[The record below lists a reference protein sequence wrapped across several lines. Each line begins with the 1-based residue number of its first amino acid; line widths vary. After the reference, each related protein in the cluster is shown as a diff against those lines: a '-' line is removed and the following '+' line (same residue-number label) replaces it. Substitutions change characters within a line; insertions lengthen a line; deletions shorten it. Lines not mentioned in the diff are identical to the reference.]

1 MKKLFISIIALVCA
15 MTMSAQTTADVT
27 LRLESQSG
35 SVCEMY
41 LFAGPDLAANP
52 ERGSFMPNASNPED
66 VNIYAVD
73 PANENRYASFGNET
87 LVNIPVGIITSKEAA
102 ALQNYTIN
110 FEVYENAEVLKLKD
124 LVTGDEID
132 IIDGDSYAFTIAAAT
147 DPSYVEGTYSVIA
160 NRFVINYNAS
170 TYPVASVTTNAYGLA
185 TFSYDQ
191 NLTAIEAGVKLYKG
205 AISGEYLNLT
215 QVDYV
220 EAGEGVLV
228 YGEANTTYHFSAGT
242 GTSDFSG
249 NELKA
254 ASAWAYP
261 HAGYNAY
268 VLSGS
273 SLYLYEGDAM
283 KPNKAF
289 LLLSTGAGVQ
299 WKFWCR
305 APRFP

>member
-1 MKKLFISIIALVCA
+1 M
-15 MTMSAQTTADVT
+15 
-27 LRLESQSG
+27 
-35 SVCEMY
+35 
-41 LFAGPDLAANP
+41 
-52 ERGSFMPNASNPED
+52 
-66 VNIYAVD
+66 
-73 PANENRYASFGNET
+73 
-87 LVNIPVGIITSKEAA
+87 
-102 ALQNYTIN
+102 
-110 FEVYENAEVLKLKD
+110 
-124 LVTGDEID
+124 TGDEID